1 MARVNRSKAIRPSQ
15 HGGPGRSGPA
25 RPKSLRLPEVTLV
38 CVQPRVPALGVA
50 TLQHCMRDIDFA
62 QVLLFT
68 DPNALKQAPEGI
80 ELKGLRLESSTAH
93 AEFML
98 RGLVHYLQ
106 TSHVLI
112 VQWNGFVLDAKQ
124 WDPAFQLYDHVC
136 ASVEPGTSTQAARQI
151 SFSLQSRRL
160 LQAMQDPAMVIRA
173 PENHCLLHL
182 NRQRLEQ
189 VHDVRF
195 APVDL
200 ARRFSFDQMR
210 PDGATLGFEGLH
222 NLPRVLRPDALRR
235 LVRSLPDELVAGQA
249 GQMLCAG
256 LISQGELVIA
266 QMIIERRRRLGLQVW
281 STLQLRAR
289 MALAGMMRSG
299 RKRA

>member
-38 CVQPRVPALGVA
+38 CVQPRVPVLGVA

-68 DPNALKQAPEGI
+68 DPDALSQAPEGI
-80 ELKGLRLESSTAH
+80 ELKGLRLESPAAH
-93 AEFML
+93 ADFML

-112 VQWNGFVLDAKQ
+112 VQWNGFVLDASQ

-136 ASVEPGTSTQAARQI
+136 APVEPGTSAFGARQT

-160 LQAMQDPAMVIRA
+160 LQAMQDPAMLIRA
-173 PENHCLLHL
+173 SENHFLPHD

-195 APVDL
+195 APTEL
-200 ARRFSFDQMR
+200 ARRFSFDHLR
-210 PDGATLGFEGLH
+210 PDGATLGFQGLH

-235 LVRSLPDELVAGQA
+235 LVRSLPDELLAGQA

-256 LISQGELVIA
+256 LISQGQLVIA

-281 STLQLRAR
+281 STLRLRAR
-289 MALAGMMRSG
+289 LVLAGLMRSG
-299 RKRA
+299 HKRA